1 MKIRLI
7 SVLLI
12 FTFLLTAC
20 NSGENPKEH
29 LEKIY
34 SLALESIMESDQAL
48 NSNMEFI
55 AIDMSNFDGL
65 NEEEKQVILTYFKD
79 KYKVET
85 MDATMEA
92 LKEKGYYH
100 PDTLSLEG
108 ILLRIERV
116 DFKSN
121 NNVLFQGSK
130 FKSGKGAVGVESTVH
145 YKNEKWQIKES
156 KETWMS

>member
-12 FTFLLTAC
+12 FTFLLAAC

-29 LEKIY
+29 LEEIY

-55 AIDMSNFDGL
+55 AIDMSNFDGV
-65 NEEEKQVILTYFKD
+65 NEEEKQAILTYFKN

-85 MDATMEA
+85 MDATMEV
-92 LKEKGYYH
+92 LEEKGYYH
-100 PDTLSLEG
+100 PDTLSLDG

-145 YKNEKWQIKES
+145 YKNGKWQIKES